1 MNKKGFAERPGAQ
14 DRVEFGVSVGWGGNR
29 RKKEK
34 ARGGSGK
41 QAGSWDSEET
51 HSRACRMFVVPSTKP
66 RPAWVLHTCQVEEP
80 GALADPERG

>member
-1 MNKKGFAERPGAQ
+1 MNKKGFVERPGAQ

-41 QAGSWDSEET
+41 QAGSWDT
-51 HSRACRMFVVPSTKP
+51 VMG
-66 RPAWVLHTCQVEEP
+66 Q
-80 GALADPERG
+80 

>member
-1 MNKKGFAERPGAQ
+1 MAKQGLSTGGGMNKKGFAERPGAQ

-41 QAGSWDSEET
+41 QAGSWDT
-51 HSRACRMFVVPSTKP
+51 VMG
-66 RPAWVLHTCQVEEP
+66 Q
-80 GALADPERG
+80 